1 MSSQAEIDALAD
13 EGLSDTD
20 IQNILARAIRLYAE
34 RVTERDG
41 ALPAFP
47 ADVVTATE
55 VMVTVTAMLKAVNLQ
70 LFELG
75 MWQAW
80 SGRPGNG

>member
-1 MSSQAEIDALAD
+1 MLAK
-13 EGLSDTD
+13 
-20 IQNILARAIRLYAE
+20 AVRLYAE
-34 RVTERDG
+34 RAAECDG

-47 ADVVTATE
+47 SDAPVTATE

-70 LFELG
+70 VFELG

-80 SGRPGNG
+80 AGKSRK